1 MTKKMEQETHLL
13 KTKIKDLIVDEG
25 FQKKQARLSLGSDA
39 TEASVAKETERRM
52 KQARELS
59 AKLVRPL
66 GTSSRPYPMWGSQRS
81 DYNGQSHLEQVL
93 SIIADDSNPM
103 KVYSERPFVEVI
115 AMAYCDMPV
124 PSMLPLFF
132 DGLERRKPEST
143 NRTQMM
149 IGDPG
154 AGKSFMG
161 ALQGRM
167 RSTQP
172 VEVFDCGGKNMNE
185 LLFEMVLDFGAGDA
199 LPDAIDKR
207 LKTGTLKDISLGY
220 ISQLNDLEK
229 MPEDVAGKP
238 EAQEEWNKKRIIV
251 TYTDNGTPVIDWKKL
266 GTGTKE
272 KIDNAFEILKKISNI
287 EGLDK
292 AGGNMLGMNSQYGPL
307 IRWFMEG
314 REGVLDEYNKS
325 KEGSDNGLQ
334 TVWQFLNGETNECTV
349 ENPLKNKDLTNG
361 PSSFTFRREDM
372 QAGFFVTL
380 TGNKTED
387 GLTTRSLNKS
397 VYSRLSPQTLPDP
410 TEADWQHRI
419 CQMMCGVPV
428 STLYSVFREQA
439 DENPKEFGQWLMQL
453 RKAKAELEGVP
464 VPELQ
469 ETLLENWRSVVNST
483 RKLARFY
490 SEWSEMTN
498 ADNLMTTGN
507 TDLIEE
513 VDEEYAKK
521 EGIDFRKIKQH
532 LEAALPIRPHMLPED
547 AEVKADFKN
556 FMKQPELA
564 EKEYENPSV
573 AFGTRLVD
581 VLDRMVF
588 EKSEAIG
595 KHKLYEKLKAS
606 MDNAGLRDIV
616 LQDGAHSFQRSVEED
631 LNVSVFDSSD
641 MGKQAAAA
649 RKVFCEYIRQVDPQ
663 IVEADDDKIIT
674 IARLKKSLQAV
685 AEKDTAKTKELFIVN
700 RDHETLGTF
709 PLESVR
715 IEDIALYTGDGT
727 EEIELSVVNHEDFMA
742 ALALPT
748 VGAKNLEG
756 IWDTNI
762 RMRDEQIEK
771 ENNAGGIDA
780 EKNATADEILR
791 ITENRSELGLATT
804 TLRVMFKDAAG
815 EASDVSVH
823 VVMNKNRKKTLV
835 VGEKVPT
842 KLLSAFKEAGIIHV
856 DRHAPNAKAKIEA
869 ALNDLTRGTRN
880 QEISK
885 RYLADAFKFRN
896 ELDLGEFL
904 LDKKVISSAQL
915 KAARDELNGPAYKD
929 KANEKLGEILIKQGA
944 LTAAQLADKTKLSEL
959 LVDDKIG
966 MLFEKYVVKDSRP
979 KL

>member
-25 FQKKQARLSLGSDA
+25 FQKKESRRLLGENA
-39 TEASVAKETERRM
+39 TEAAVNRETERRM
-52 KQARELS
+52 QMARELS
-59 AKLVRPL
+59 DKLVRPL
-66 GTSSRPYPMWGSQRS
+66 GTASRPYPMWGSQRV
-81 DYNGQSHLEQVL
+81 DYNGQSNLEQVL
-93 SIIADDSNPM
+93 STIADDSNPM
-103 KVYSERPFVEVI
+103 KVYSERPFAEVI

-161 ALQGRM
+161 AMQGRM
-167 RSTQP
+167 RSKQP

-199 LPDAIDKR
+199 MPKAVDKR
-207 LKTGTLKDISLGY
+207 LQAGTLEALSLAKLK
-220 ISQLNDLEK
+220 QL
-229 MPEDVAGKP
+229 PS
-238 EAQEEWNKKRIIV
+238 EAV
-251 TYTDNGTPVIDWKKL
+251 TFDENNNIKSIDWTFFKGGAKPDEVE
-266 GTGTKE
+266 T
-272 KIDNAFEILKKISNI
+272 AFAILKDVSHI

-292 AGGNMLGMNSQYGPL
+292 ASGNTLGMNSQYGPL
-307 IRWFMEG
+307 IRWFIEG

-334 TVWQFLNGETNECTV
+334 TVWQFLNGETNICTV

-453 RKAKAELEGVP
+453 RKTKAELEGVP

-469 ETLLENWRSVVNST
+469 ETLLENWRNVVNSS

-498 ADNLMTTGN
+498 AENLMTTGN

-513 VDEEYAKK
+513 VDEEYSKK

-547 AEVKADFKN
+547 AEAKADFKN
-556 FMKQPELA
+556 FLKQPVLA

-631 LNVSVFDSSD
+631 LNVSVFDSTD

-649 RKVFCEYIRQVDPQ
+649 RKVFCDYIRQVDPQ

-674 IARLKKSLQAV
+674 VARLKRALQTV
-685 AEKDTAKTKELFIVN
+685 GEKNTAESKELFIIN
-700 RDHETLGTF
+700 REHESLGAF
-709 PLESVR
+709 PLAR
-715 IEDIALYTGDGT
+715 AKIEDMASYPEGT
-727 EEIELSVVNHEDFMA
+727 EEVELSVSDIVSHEDFMA

-748 VGAKNLEG
+748 VSAKNLDA

-762 RMRDEQIEK
+762 RDLSEQIEK
-771 ENNAGGIDA
+771 ENNPQGP
-780 EKNATADEILR
+780 NADQKSSADEIFK
-791 ITENRSELGLATT
+791 ITENRSEQGIATT
-804 TLRVMFKDAAG
+804 TLRVMFEDASG
-815 EASDVSVH
+815 KESDVSVH
-823 VVMNKNRKKTLV
+823 IVLNKNRKKALI

-856 DRHAPNAKAKIEA
+856 DRHAPNAKAKVDA

-880 QEISK
+880 PELAK
-885 RYLADAFKFRN
+885 RHLADAFRFRN
-896 ELDLGEFL
+896 DFDLGDFL
-904 LDKKVISSAQL
+904 VEKKAITPEEL
-915 KAARDELNGPAYKD
+915 KAAREELKNGNGQTEA
-929 KANEKLGEILIKQGA
+929 KLDTVLIKQGV
-944 LTAAQLADKTKLSEL
+944 LTAAQLAEKTKLSEL
-959 LVDDKIG
+959 LVDDKMG
-966 MLFEKYVVKDSRP
+966 MLYEKYVVKDRKKP
-979 KL
+979 AL

>member
-1 MTKKMEQETHLL
+1 MTKKMEQDTQLL

-25 FQKKQARLSLGSDA
+25 FQRKEARRLLGEKA
-39 TEASVAKETERRM
+39 TEAAVRKETERRM
-52 KQARELS
+52 ERAQELS
-59 AKLVRPL
+59 EKLIRPL
-66 GTSSRPYPMWGSQRS
+66 GTTSRPYPMWGSQRV
-81 DYNGQSHLEQVL
+81 DYNGHSNLEQVL
-93 SIIADDSNPM
+93 SRIADDSNPM
-103 KVYSERPFVEVI
+103 KVYSERPYAQVI

-167 RSTQP
+167 RSTKP

-199 LPDAIDKR
+199 LPKAVDKR
-207 LKTGTLKDISLGY
+207 LQAGSLEALSLAKLKQLPTGAVTLDDDSNIKSVDWNYFKGNAKPQDVEAAFAILKD
-220 ISQLNDLEK
+220 
-229 MPEDVAGKP
+229 VA
-238 EAQEEWNKKRIIV
+238 Q
-251 TYTDNGTPVIDWKKL
+251 
-266 GTGTKE
+266 
-272 KIDNAFEILKKISNI
+272 I
-287 EGLDK
+287 EGLDN
-292 AGGNMLGMNSQYGPL
+292 ASGNMLGMNSQYGPL
-307 IRWFMEG
+307 IRWFIEG

-361 PSSFTFRREDM
+361 PSSFTFRRDDM

-428 STLYSVFREQA
+428 STLYNVFREQA

-453 RKAKAELEGVP
+453 RKTKAELEGVP

-469 ETLLENWRSVVNST
+469 ETLLENWRNVVNSS

-498 ADNLMTTGN
+498 AENLMTTGN

-513 VDEEYAKK
+513 VDEEYSKK

-532 LEAALPIRPHMLPED
+532 LEAALPIRPRMLPED
-547 AEVKADFKN
+547 AETKADFKN
-556 FMKQPELA
+556 FMEQPKLG

-595 KHKLYEKLKAS
+595 KHKLYEKLQAS
-606 MDNAGLRDIV
+606 MGNAGLRDIV

-631 LNVSVFDSSD
+631 LNVSVFDSTD
-641 MGKQAAAA
+641 VGKRAAAA
-649 RKVFCEYIRQVDPQ
+649 RKVFCDYIRQVDPQ

-674 IARLKKSLQAV
+674 IARLKRALQTV
-685 AEKDTAKTKELFIVN
+685 GDNNTAESKELFIVN
-700 RDHETLGTF
+700 RDHESLGAF
-709 PLESVR
+709 PLARAR
-715 IEDIALYTGDGT
+715 IEDMAAYPEGT
-727 EEIELSVVNHEDFMA
+727 EEVELSVSDIVSHEDFMA

-748 VGAKNLEG
+748 VSAKNLDAV
-756 IWDTNI
+756 WDTNI
-762 RMRDEQIEK
+762 RTLSERIEK
-771 ENNAGGIDA
+771 EHNPQEAA
-780 EKNATADEILR
+780 PEKKSSADEIFK
-791 ITENRSELGLATT
+791 ITENRSEQGLATT

-815 EASDVSVH
+815 KESDVSVH
-823 VVMNKNRKKTLV
+823 IVLNKNRNKALI

-856 DRHAPNAKAKIEA
+856 DRHAPNAKAKVDA
-869 ALNDLTRGTRN
+869 ALTDLTRGTRN
-880 QEISK
+880 PELTK
-885 RYLADAFKFRN
+885 RHLADAFRFRN
-896 ELDLGEFL
+896 DFDLGDFL
-904 LDKKVISSAQL
+904 VEKKAITPAEL
-915 KAARDELNGPAYKD
+915 KAAREELKNVNVSEAKLDEV
-929 KANEKLGEILIKQGA
+929 LIKQGVI
-944 LTAAQLADKTKLSEL
+944 TAAQLAEKTKLSEM
-959 LVDDKIG
+959 LVDDKMG
-966 MLFEKYVVKDSRP
+966 MLYEKYVVKDRKKP
-979 KL
+979 AI